1 MTTLPQAPRYGRAST
16 ADLTPSLLAALGVG
30 TFEDVLGLG
39 VARRACLLL
48 IDGLGFHQLREH
60 TELAPRLAAA
70 TRTEP
75 IDAACP
81 TTTVANLGSIGTG
94 RTPGEH
100 GMLGATVALPD
111 QDRPMSLLQWKLAG
125 VGPKVPLVD
134 REPPERVQPLPT
146 ILQSAAGA
154 GLEPVTVGPREH
166 AGSGLNR
173 AVLRG
178 ATHVGADSPAELA
191 TTVPAV
197 LAERDRRFVYAYHGP
212 LDLAGHTQGIDSDGW
227 REELSAV
234 DRLVADLSSRMPA
247 DALLVVTADH
257 GMVDLDR
264 EDLVDVADVPAL
276 LDGVRVVAGEPRLR
290 HVHARPDAD
299 PRDVLAAW
307 RDALAD
313 RCWVVSRE
321 EAVEEGWFGPVSE
334 RSRQRVGDV
343 VVAAREPIG
352 IVQRDVDPRQ
362 RELVGHHG
370 SLTDAELHV
379 PLAVIRRAG
388 LSG

>member
-1 MTTLPQAPRYGRAST
+1 MIALPRAPRYGEASIV
-16 ADLTPSLLAALGVG
+16 DVTPSLLAALGVG

-39 VARRACLLL
+39 TAPRACLLL

-60 TELAPRLAAA
+60 SELAPRLAASVREA
-70 TRTEP
+70 P
-75 IDAACP
+75 IDAVCP
-81 TTTVANLGSIGTG
+81 TTTVASLGSIGTG

-146 ILQSAAGA
+146 VLQSAAGA
-154 GLEPVTVGPREH
+154 GLDPVTVGPREH
-166 AGSGLNR
+166 DGSGLNR

-178 ATHVGADSPAELA
+178 ATHLGADSPAELA

-197 LAERDRRFVYAYHGP
+197 LAERERRFVYAYHGP
-212 LDLAGHTQGIDSDGW
+212 LDLAGHTHGIDSDEW
-227 REELSAV
+227 RDELSVV
-234 DRLVADLSSRMPA
+234 DRLVDDLASRMPA

-257 GMVDLDR
+257 GMVDLDHH
-264 EDLVDVADVPAL
+264 DLVEVADLPGL

-290 HVHARPDAD
+290 HVHTRPDAG

-321 EAVEEGWFGPVSE
+321 DAVAAGWFGPVSD
-334 RSRQRVGDV
+334 RSLRRVGDV
-343 VVAAREPIG
+343 VVATREPIG
-352 IVQRDVDPRQ
+352 IVQREVDPRQ

-370 SLTDAELHV
+370 SMTDAELHV
-379 PLAVIRRAG
+379 PLAVIRAG
-388 LSG
+388 GSG

>member
-1 MTTLPQAPRYGRAST
+1 MTALPRAPRYGEAST
-16 ADLTPSLLAALGVG
+16 ADVTPSLLAALGLG

-39 VARRACLLL
+39 TAARACLLL
-48 IDGLGFHQLREH
+48 IDGLGFHQLRDH
-60 TELAPRLAAA
+60 ADLAPHLAASVRA
-70 TRTEP
+70 EP

-146 ILQSAAGA
+146 VLQSAAGA

-178 ATHVGADSPAELA
+178 ATHVGADSPAELV

-197 LAERDRRFVYAYHGP
+197 LAERERRFVYAYHGP
-212 LDLAGHTQGIDSDGW
+212 LDLAGHVRGVDSEEW
-227 REELSAV
+227 RDELSAV
-234 DRLVADLSSRMPA
+234 DRLVADLASRMPA

-257 GMVDLDR
+257 GMVDIDR
-264 EDLVDVADVPAL
+264 EELVDVADLPGL

-290 HVHARPDAD
+290 HVHTRPDAA
-299 PRDVLAAW
+299 PDVLAAW
-307 RDALAD
+307 RDALTD
-313 RCWVVSRE
+313 RCWVMSQQ
-321 EAVEEGWFGPVSE
+321 EAIEAGWFGPVSE
-334 RSRQRVGDV
+334 RSRRRIGDV

-362 RELVGHHG
+362 RELLGHHG
-370 SLTDAELHV
+370 SMTDAELHV
-379 PLAVIRRAG
+379 PLAVLG
-388 LSG
+388 GG